1 MNAKR
6 IARAIALAAV
16 GSLVLTGAPALVGPA
31 TAATKSTL
39 IIHSPAKL
47 TSLNSG
53 TSDGNT
59 TYNAQLAYLTGSGF
73 LYYDNQTVLKYNT
86 KLGSMKITKNT
97 SNDFRITY
105 TLVKGQT
112 WSDGTPITAHDMLL
126 SHVTGADGYSKAAG
140 LGDPSTTT
148 AEFDSV
154 GYGGTYGENVV
165 GLPTVSKDQLSIEVR
180 FKKPLPDW
188 QLLAPGVSPVHALS
202 LLADKKVG
210 LQSAAVNTAAKAKF
224 LSSFSYKTAANKAH
238 LKAMG
243 KVWTEDYNIT
253 AVTPATNKL
262 LLISNGGYIIQ
273 SAVKDVSFTL
283 VQNPKYNS
291 GPAMSKTFPVKTVII
306 KVIENDTSAVQ
317 ALRNGEVDLY
327 YNTNPTI
334 AGNASLKAQ
343 GANITVLT
351 KKGAGYSHFN
361 LRVGEPF
368 GGEDP
373 YRGPFFGMSQKAK
386 DLRTAFLYVIPRQQM
401 VDNFIQ
407 PLDPVNAGGAV
418 IKPMD
423 THFAFQG
430 TTEYNTI
437 TKATGMAK
445 YTTGDQDDRTALA
458 LALVKKYYPT
468 ASANDAKVN
477 VKLMFANA
485 SALRTSLAQLIK
497 AEAAKAGFNVDIT
510 GSANFSAD
518 ISNVEYDATMFGY
531 GLTSVSQATATAI
544 YKSNGG
550 NNAYGWNSP
559 TIDQNV
565 QKLESSILT
574 PAQATAARIA
584 IEKISVAN
592 GYGFPLYQNLTTAA
606 SNKDLKNFKPAP
618 LGANLVWNYWEWNFK
633 P

>member
-59 TYNAQLAYLTGSGF
+59 TYNAQLGYLTGSGF

-86 KLGSMKITKNT
+86 KLGSMKISKNT
-97 SNDFRITY
+97 SSDFRITY

-126 SHVTGADGYSKAAG
+126 SHITGADGYSKAAG

-202 LLADKKVG
+202 LLADNKVG

-243 KVWTEDYNIT
+243 DVWTNDYNIT
-253 AVTPATNKL
+253 AVDSATNKL

-283 VQNPKYNS
+283 VKNPKYNS
-291 GPAMSKTFPVKTVII
+291 GPAMSTTFPVKTVII

-368 GGEDP
+368 GGETA

-407 PLDPVNAGGAV
+407 PLDPVSAGGAV

-437 TKATGMAK
+437 TKTTGMAK
-445 YTTGDQDDRTALA
+445 YTTGSQADRTALA

-468 ASANDAKVN
+468 ASATESKVD

-531 GLTSVSQATATAI
+531 GLNSVSQATATAI

-550 NNAYGWNSP
+550 NNAYGWNSA
-559 TIDQNV
+559 TIDREV
-565 QKLESSILT
+565 EKLESSILT

>member
-39 IIHSPAKL
+39 IIHSPAEI
-47 TSLNSG
+47 TSLNSS

-59 TYNAQLAYLTGSGF
+59 TYNAQVAYLTGSGF

-86 KLGSMKITKNT
+86 KLGSMKISKNT
-97 SNDFRITY
+97 SKDFRITY

-126 SHVTGADGYSKAAG
+126 SHITGADEYSKAAG
-140 LGDPSTTT
+140 LGDPATTT
-148 AEFDSV
+148 AAFDSV

-224 LSSFSYKTAANKAH
+224 LSSFSYKTAANKSH

-243 KVWTEDYNIT
+243 KVWTESYNIKT
-253 AVTPATNKL
+253 VNASTNKL
-262 LLISNGGYIIQ
+262 LLISNGGFIIQ
-273 SAVKDVSFTL
+273 SAVADSSMTL
-283 VQNPKYNS
+283 VRNTKYKS
-291 GPAMSKTFPVKTVII
+291 GPAMATSYPVTKVII
-306 KVIENDTSAVQ
+306 KTIESDTSAVQ

-343 GANITVLT
+343 GANITVQT

-386 DLRTAFLYVIPRQQM
+386 DLRTAFLYVVPRAQM
-401 VDNFIQ
+401 VANFIQ
-407 PLDPVNAGGAV
+407 PLDPNGAV

-430 TTEYNTI
+430 TTEYNNI

-445 YTTGDQDDRTALA
+445 YTTGTQADRTAKA

-468 ASANDAKVN
+468 ASDSVAPVE

-485 SALRTSLAQLIK
+485 SALRVSLAQLIK

-518 ISNVEYDATMFGY
+518 ITNVEYDATMFGY

-565 QKLESSILT
+565 AKLESSILT

-606 SNKDLKNFKPAP
+606 SNKALKNFKPAP

>member
-31 TAATKSTL
+31 TAADKSTL

-59 TYNAQLAYLTGSGF
+59 TYNAQLGYLTGSGF

-86 KLGSMKITKNT
+86 KLGSMRISKNSAT
-97 SNDFRITY
+97 DFRITY

-126 SHVTGADGYSKAAG
+126 SHITGADEYSKSAQ

-148 AEFDSV
+148 AAFDSV

-210 LQSAAVNTAAKAKF
+210 LQTAKVNTAAKAKF
-224 LSSFSYKTAANKAH
+224 LSAFQKKTKAH
-238 LKAMG
+238 LLAMG

-253 AVTPATNKL
+253 AVTPSTNAL
-262 LLISNGGYIIQ
+262 LLISNGGYIIK

-283 VQNPKYNS
+283 VQNPRYNS

-351 KKGAGYSHFN
+351 RKGAGYSHFN

-368 GGEDP
+368 GGENP

-407 PLDPVNAGGAV
+407 PLDPVSAGGAV

-430 TTEYNTI
+430 TTEYNNI
-437 TKATGMAK
+437 TKATGMSK
-445 YTTGDQDDRTALA
+445 YTTGTQADRTALA
-458 LALVKKYYPT
+458 LALVKKYFPT
-468 ASANDAKVN
+468 ASATEAKVD

-497 AEAAKAGFNVDIT
+497 AEAAMAGFNVNIT

-518 ISNVEYDATMFGY
+518 IPNVDYDATMFGY

-550 NNAYGWNSP
+550 NNAYGWNSA
-559 TIDQNV
+559 TIDREV
-565 QKLESSILT
+565 EKLESSILT

-592 GYGFPLYQNLTTAA
+592 AYGFPLYQNLTTAA

>member
-59 TYNAQLAYLTGSGF
+59 TYNAQLGYLTGSGF

>member
-39 IIHSPAKL
+39 IIHSPAEI
-47 TSLNSG
+47 TSLNSS

-59 TYNAQLAYLTGSGF
+59 TYNAQVAYLTGSGF

-86 KLGSMKITKNT
+86 KLGSMKISKNT
-97 SNDFRITY
+97 SKDFRITY

-126 SHVTGADGYSKAAG
+126 SHITSADEYAKSAG
-140 LGDPSTTT
+140 LGDPATTT
-148 AEFDSV
+148 SAFDSV
-154 GYGGTYGENVV
+154 GYGSSYGENVV
-165 GLPTVSKDQLSIEVR
+165 GLPTVSKDALSIEVR

-202 LLADKKVG
+202 LLADKKTG
-210 LQSAAVNTAAKAKF
+210 LQTAAVNTAAKAKF
-224 LSSFSYKTAANKAH
+224 LSAFQKKTKST
-238 LKAMG
+238 LLAMG
-243 KVWTEDYNIT
+243 KVWTESYNIKT
-253 AVTPATNKL
+253 INASTNKL

-273 SAVKDVSFTL
+273 SAVADSSMTL
-283 VQNPKYNS
+283 VKNTKYKS
-291 GPAMSKTFPVKTVII
+291 GPAMATSFPVTKVII
-306 KVIENDTSAVQ
+306 KTIENDTSAVQ

-343 GANITVLT
+343 GANITVQT

-368 GGEDP
+368 GGETA
-373 YRGPFFGMSQKAK
+373 YRGPFFGNSQKAK
-386 DLRTAFLYVIPRQQM
+386 DLRTAFLFVIPRAQM
-401 VDNFIQ
+401 VANFIQ
-407 PLDPVNAGGAV
+407 PLDPNGAV

-437 TKATGMAK
+437 TKATGVAK
-445 YTTGDQDDRTALA
+445 YTTGTQADRTALA
-458 LALVKKYYPT
+458 LALVKKYFPT
-468 ASANDAKVN
+468 ASATESKVD

-544 YKSNGG
+544 YKSNGTS
-550 NNAYGWNSP
+550 NAYGWNSP

-584 IEKISVAN
+584 IEKISIAN
-592 GYGFPLYQNLTTAA
+592 AYGFPLYQNLTTAA

>member
-1 MNAKR
+1 MKAKR
-6 IARAIALAAV
+6 FLRAVAVTAAAALTTGLGTVVVDSAA
-16 GSLVLTGAPALVGPA
+16 
-31 TAATKSTL
+31 AATKTTVT
-39 IIHSPAKL
+39 IHSPQSI
-47 TSLNSG
+47 TSLNSS
-53 TSDGNT
+53 TSTGNT
-59 TYNAQLAYLTGSGF
+59 TYNAQVAYLTGSGF
-73 LYYDNQTVLKYNT
+73 TYYDNQTVLKFNT
-86 KLGSMKITKNT
+86 KLGSMKITKQT
-97 SNDFRITY
+97 STDFRITY
-105 TLVKGQT
+105 TLTKGQT

-126 SHVTGADGYSKAAG
+126 THIVSADGYSKAAG
-140 LGDPSTTT
+140 LGDPANTT
-148 AEFDSV
+148 ASFDSV

-165 GLPTVSKDQLSIEVR
+165 GLPVVKSDLSIEVR

-188 QLLAPGVSPVHALS
+188 ELLAPGVSPVHALS

-210 LQSAAVNTAAKAKF
+210 LQPAAANTAAKAKF
-224 LSSFSYKTAANKAH
+224 LKAFNAKTTSY

-243 KVWTEDYNIT
+243 KVWTESYNIKT
-253 AVTPATNKL
+253 VNSATNKL
-262 LLISNGGYIIQ
+262 LLISNGGYIVE
-273 SAVKDVSFTL
+273 SAVADASITL
-283 VQNPKYNS
+283 VRNPKYNS
-291 GPAMSKTFPVKTVII
+291 GPALSTVNPVKKIVI
-306 KVIENDTSAVQ
+306 KTIENDTAAVQ
-317 ALRNGEVDLY
+317 ALRNGEVDIY

-373 YRGPFFGMSQKAK
+373 YRGPFFGNSQKAK
-386 DLRTAFLYVIPRQQM
+386 DIRTAFLYVIPRQQM

-407 PLDPVNAGGAV
+407 PLDPVANGGAV

-430 TTEYNTI
+430 TTMYNDI
-437 TKATGMAK
+437 TKATGMSK
-445 YTTGDQDDRTALA
+445 YTTGTQAERTAKA

-468 ASANDAKVN
+468 ASATESKVT

-497 AEAAKAGFNVDIT
+497 AEAAKAGFDVNIA
-510 GSANFSAD
+510 GSGNFSGD
-518 ISNVEYDATMFGY
+518 IPNVEYDATMFGY
-531 GLTSVSQATATAI
+531 GLTAVSQATATAI

-550 NNAYGWNSP
+550 NNAYGWNNAAV
-559 TIDQNV
+559 DAEV
-565 QKLESSILT
+565 RKLESSILS
-574 PAQATAARIA
+574 PRQAAAARIA

-592 GYGFPLYQNLTTAA
+592 AWGFPLYQNLTTAA

-618 LGANLVWNYWEWNFK
+618 LGANLVWNYWEWRF
-633 P
+633 

>member
-1 MNAKR
+1 
-6 IARAIALAAV
+6 
-16 GSLVLTGAPALVGPA
+16 
-31 TAATKSTL
+31 
-39 IIHSPAKL
+39 
-47 TSLNSG
+47 
-53 TSDGNT
+53 
-59 TYNAQLAYLTGSGF
+59 
-73 LYYDNQTVLKYNT
+73 
-86 KLGSMKITKNT
+86 
-97 SNDFRITY
+97 
-105 TLVKGQT
+105 
-112 WSDGTPITAHDMLL
+112 MLL

-253 AVTPATNKL
+253 AVTSATNKL

-283 VQNPKYNS
+283 VQNPRYKS
-291 GPAMSKTFPVKTVII
+291 GPAMSTTFPVKTVII

-477 VKLMFANA
+477 VKLMFANS
-485 SALRTSLAQLIK
+485 SALRVSLAQLIK

-550 NNAYGWNSP
+550 NNAYGWNSA

-565 QKLESSILT
+565 EKLESSILT

-592 GYGFPLYQNLTTAA
+592 AYGFPLYQNLTTAA

>member
-59 TYNAQLAYLTGSGF
+59 TYNAQLGYLTGSGF

-97 SNDFRITY
+97 SSDFRITY

>member
-1 MNAKR
+1 MKAKR
-6 IARAIALAAV
+6 FLRAVAVTAAAALTTGLGTVVVDSAA
-16 GSLVLTGAPALVGPA
+16 
-31 TAATKSTL
+31 AATKSTVT
-39 IIHSPAKL
+39 IHSPQSI
-47 TSLNSG
+47 TSLNSS
-53 TSDGNT
+53 TSTGNT
-59 TYNAQLAYLTGSGF
+59 TYNAQVAYLTGSGF
-73 LYYDNQTVLKYNT
+73 TYYDNQTVLKFNT

-97 SNDFRITY
+97 STDFRITY
-105 TLVKGQT
+105 TLTKGQT

-126 SHVTGADGYSKAAG
+126 THIVSADGYSKAAG
-140 LGDPSTTT
+140 LGDPANTT
-148 AEFDSV
+148 ASFDSV

-165 GLPTVSKDQLSIEVR
+165 GLPVVKSDLAIEVR

-188 QLLAPGVSPVHALS
+188 ELLAPGVSPVHALS

-210 LQSAAVNTAAKAKF
+210 LQPAAANTAAKTKF
-224 LSSFSYKTAANKAH
+224 LNAFNKKTTSY

-243 KVWTEDYNIT
+243 KVWTESYNIKT
-253 AVTPATNKL
+253 VNSATNKL
-262 LLISNGGYIIQ
+262 LLISNGGYIVE
-273 SAVKDVSFTL
+273 SAVADASITL
-283 VQNPKYNS
+283 VRNPKYNS
-291 GPAMSKTFPVKTVII
+291 GPALSTVNPVKKIVI
-306 KVIENDTSAVQ
+306 KTIENDTAAVQ
-317 ALRNGEVDLY
+317 ALRNGEVDIY

-373 YRGPFFGMSQKAK
+373 YRGPFFGNSQKAK
-386 DLRTAFLYVIPRQQM
+386 DIRTAFLYVIPRQQM

-407 PLDPVNAGGAV
+407 PLDPVANGGAV

-430 TTEYNTI
+430 TTMYNDI
-437 TKATGMAK
+437 TKATGMSK
-445 YTTGDQDDRTALA
+445 YTTGTQAERTAKA

-468 ASANDAKVN
+468 ASATDSKIT

-497 AEAAKAGFNVDIT
+497 AEAAKAGFDVNIA
-510 GSANFSAD
+510 GSGNFSGD
-518 ISNVEYDATMFGY
+518 IPNVEYDATMFGY
-531 GLTSVSQATATAI
+531 GLTAVSQATATAI

-550 NNAYGWNSP
+550 NNAYGWNNAAV
-559 TIDQNV
+559 DAEV
-565 QKLESSILT
+565 RKLESSILT
-574 PAQATAARIA
+574 PKQAAAARIA

-592 GYGFPLYQNLTTAA
+592 AWGFPLYQNLTTAA

-618 LGANLVWNYWEWNFK
+618 LGANLVWNYWEWKF
-633 P
+633 

>member
-59 TYNAQLAYLTGSGF
+59 TYNAQLGYLTGSGF

-86 KLGSMKITKNT
+86 KLGSMKISKNT
-97 SNDFRITY
+97 SSDFRITY

-202 LLADKKVG
+202 LLADNKVG

-243 KVWTEDYNIT
+243 EVWTNDYNIT

-343 GANITVLT
+343 GANISVLT

-430 TTEYNTI
+430 TTEYSTI

-468 ASANDAKVN
+468 ASANDSKVN

-550 NNAYGWNSP
+550 NNAYGWNSA

-565 QKLESSILT
+565 EKLESSILT

>member
-59 TYNAQLAYLTGSGF
+59 TYNAQLGYLTGSGF

-97 SNDFRITY
+97 SSDFRITY

-584 IEKISVAN
+584 IDKISVAN

>member
-1 MNAKR
+1 MKAKR
-6 IARAIALAAV
+6 FLRAVAVTAAAALTTGLGTVVVDSAA
-16 GSLVLTGAPALVGPA
+16 
-31 TAATKSTL
+31 AATKSTVT
-39 IIHSPAKL
+39 IHSPQSI
-47 TSLNSG
+47 TSLNSS
-53 TSDGNT
+53 TSTGNT
-59 TYNAQLAYLTGSGF
+59 TYNAQVAYLTGSGF
-73 LYYDNQTVLKYNT
+73 TYYDNQTVLKFNT

-97 SNDFRITY
+97 STDFRITY
-105 TLVKGQT
+105 TLTKGQT

-126 SHVTGADGYSKAAG
+126 THIVSADGYSKAAG
-140 LGDPSTTT
+140 LGDPANTT
-148 AEFDSV
+148 ASFDSV

-165 GLPTVSKDQLSIEVR
+165 GLPVVKSPLSIEVR

-188 QLLAPGVSPVHALS
+188 ELLAPGVSPVHALS

-210 LQSAAVNTAAKAKF
+210 LQPAAANTAAKTKF
-224 LSSFSYKTAANKAH
+224 LNAFNKKTTSY

-243 KVWTEDYNIT
+243 KVWTESYNIKT
-253 AVTPATNKL
+253 VNSATNKL
-262 LLISNGGYIIQ
+262 LLISNGGYIVE
-273 SAVKDVSFTL
+273 SAVADASITL
-283 VQNPKYNS
+283 VRNPKYNS
-291 GPAMSKTFPVKTVII
+291 GPALSTVNPVKKIVI
-306 KVIENDTSAVQ
+306 KTIENDTAAVQ
-317 ALRNGEVDLY
+317 ALRNGEVDIY

-373 YRGPFFGMSQKAK
+373 YRGPFFGNSQKAK
-386 DLRTAFLYVIPRQQM
+386 DIRTAFLYVIPRQQM

-407 PLDPVNAGGAV
+407 PLDPVANGGAV

-430 TTEYNTI
+430 TTMYNDI
-437 TKATGMAK
+437 TKATGMSK
-445 YTTGDQDDRTALA
+445 YTTGTQAERTAKA

-468 ASANDAKVN
+468 ASATDSKIT

-497 AEAAKAGFNVDIT
+497 AEAAKAGFDVNIA
-510 GSANFSAD
+510 GSGNFSGD
-518 ISNVEYDATMFGY
+518 IPNVEYDATMFGY
-531 GLTSVSQATATAI
+531 GLTAVSQATATAI

-550 NNAYGWNSP
+550 NNAYGWNNAAV
-559 TIDQNV
+559 DAEV
-565 QKLESSILT
+565 RKLESSILT
-574 PAQATAARIA
+574 PKQAAAARIA

-592 GYGFPLYQNLTTAA
+592 AWGFPLYQNLTTAA

-618 LGANLVWNYWEWNFK
+618 LGANLVWNYWEWKF
-633 P
+633 

>member
-59 TYNAQLAYLTGSGF
+59 TYNAQLGYLTGSGF

-97 SNDFRITY
+97 SSDFRITY

-202 LLADKKVG
+202 LLADNKVG

-243 KVWTEDYNIT
+243 EVWTNDYNIT

-518 ISNVEYDATMFGY
+518 IKNVDYDATMFGY

>member
-1 MNAKR
+1 
-6 IARAIALAAV
+6 
-16 GSLVLTGAPALVGPA
+16 VGPA

-59 TYNAQLAYLTGSGF
+59 TYNSQLGYLTGSGF

-86 KLGSMKITKNT
+86 KLGSMKISKNT
-97 SNDFRITY
+97 SSDFRITY

-126 SHVTGADGYSKAAG
+126 SHITSADEYSKSAQ
-140 LGDPSTTT
+140 LGDPSNTT
-148 AEFDSV
+148 AAFDSV

-210 LQSAAVNTAAKAKF
+210 LQSPAANTAAKAKF
-224 LSSFSYKTAANKAH
+224 LSAFQKKTKAH
-238 LKAMG
+238 LLAMG

-253 AVTPATNKL
+253 AVTSATNKL
-262 LLISNGGYIIQ
+262 LLISNGGYIIE

-283 VQNPKYNS
+283 IQNPKYNS
-291 GPAMSKTFPVKTVII
+291 GPAMSKTAPVKTVII

-343 GANITVLT
+343 GANITVQT
-351 KKGAGYSHFN
+351 RKGAGYSHFN

-368 GGEDP
+368 GGENP

-386 DLRTAFLYVIPRQQM
+386 DLRTAFMYVIPRQQM

-407 PLDPVNAGGAV
+407 PLDPVSAGGAV

-430 TTEYNTI
+430 TTEYNNI
-437 TKATGMAK
+437 TKATGMSK
-445 YTTGDQDDRTALA
+445 YTTGSQADRTALA
-458 LALVKKYYPT
+458 LALVKKYFPT
-468 ASANDAKVN
+468 ASATESKVN

-485 SALRTSLAQLIK
+485 SGLRVSLAQLIK

-518 ISNVEYDATMFGY
+518 ITNVDYDATMFGY

-550 NNAYGWNSP
+550 NNAYGWNSA
-559 TIDQNV
+559 TIDREV
-565 QKLESSILT
+565 EKLESSILT

-592 GYGFPLYQNLTTAA
+592 AYGFPLYQNLTTAA

>member
-39 IIHSPAKL
+39 IIHSPAEI

-59 TYNAQLAYLTGSGF
+59 TYNSQLGYLTGSGF

-86 KLGSMKITKNT
+86 KLGSMKISKNT
-97 SNDFRITY
+97 SSDFRITY

-126 SHVTGADGYSKAAG
+126 SHITSADEYAKSAG
-140 LGDPSTTT
+140 LGDPANSTS
-148 AEFDSV
+148 AFDSV

-210 LQSAAVNTAAKAKF
+210 LQPAAANTAAKAKF
-224 LSSFSYKTAANKAH
+224 LSAFQKKTKST
-238 LKAMG
+238 LLAMG
-243 KVWTEDYNIT
+243 KVWTESYNIKT
-253 AVTPATNKL
+253 ITSSTNKL
-262 LLISNGGYIIQ
+262 LLISNGGFIIQ
-273 SAVKDVSFTL
+273 SAVADSSVTL
-283 VQNPKYNS
+283 VRNAKYKS
-291 GPAMSKTFPVKTVII
+291 GPAMATSYPVTKVII
-306 KVIENDTSAVQ
+306 KTIESDTSAVQ

-368 GGEDP
+368 GGETS
-373 YRGPFFGMSQKAK
+373 YTGPFFGNSQKAK
-386 DLRTAFLYVIPRQQM
+386 DLRTAFLYVIPRAQM
-401 VDNFIQ
+401 VANFIQ
-407 PLDPVNAGGAV
+407 PLDPNGAV

-430 TTEYNTI
+430 TTEYNNI

-445 YTTGDQDDRTALA
+445 YTAGTQAERTALA
-458 LALVKKYYPT
+458 LALVKKYFPT
-468 ASANDAKVN
+468 ASPTESKVN
-477 VKLMFANA
+477 VKLMFAN
-485 SALRTSLAQLIK
+485 SSPLRVSLAQLIK

-518 ISNVEYDATMFGY
+518 ISSVEYDATMFGY

-592 GYGFPLYQNLTTAA
+592 AYGFPLYQNLTTAA

>member
-59 TYNAQLAYLTGSGF
+59 TYNAQLGYLTGSGF

-97 SNDFRITY
+97 SSDFRITY

-386 DLRTAFLYVIPRQQM
+386 DLRTAFLYVIPRAQM
-401 VDNFIQ
+401 VANFIQ
-407 PLDPVNAGGAV
+407 PLDPVSAGGAV

-430 TTEYNTI
+430 TTEYTNI

>member
-59 TYNAQLAYLTGSGF
+59 TYNAQLGYLTGSGF

-97 SNDFRITY
+97 SSDFRITY

-126 SHVTGADGYSKAAG
+126 SHVTGADEYSKAAG

-253 AVTPATNKL
+253 AVTGATNKL

>member
-39 IIHSPAKL
+39 IIHSPAEV
-47 TSLNSG
+47 TSLNSS

-59 TYNAQLAYLTGSGF
+59 TYNAQVSYLTNSGF
-73 LYYDNQTVLKYNT
+73 LYYDSNTRLRYNT

-97 SNDFRITY
+97 SKDFRITY

-112 WSDGTPITAHDMLL
+112 WSDGTPITAEDMLL
-126 SHVTGADGYSKAAG
+126 SHVVSADKYSVAAG
-140 LGDPSTTT
+140 LGNPATVTP
-148 AEFDSV
+148 AFDSV
-154 GYGGTYGENVV
+154 GYGSTYGENVV
-165 GLPTVSKDQLSIEVR
+165 GLPVISKDKLSMTVQ

-202 LLADKKVG
+202 LLADKKSG
-210 LQSAAVNTAAKAKF
+210 LQSASVNAAAKAKF
-224 LSSFSYKTAANKAH
+224 ASSFSYKTAANKTH

-243 KVWTEDYNIT
+243 KVWTESYNIKT
-253 AVTPATNKL
+253 ITSSTNKL
-262 LLISNGGYIIQ
+262 LLISNGGFIVS
-273 SAVKDVSFTL
+273 SAVADSSITL
-283 VQNPKYNS
+283 VKNSKYKS
-291 GPAMSKTFPVKTVII
+291 GPAMATSYPVTKVII
-306 KVIENDTSAVQ
+306 KTIENDTSAVQ
-317 ALRNGEVDLY
+317 ALRNGEVDIY
-327 YNTNPTI
+327 YNTNPSI

-343 GANITVLT
+343 GAAKAITVVT

-373 YRGPFFGMSQKAK
+373 YKGPFFGMSQKAK
-386 DLRTAFLYVIPRQQM
+386 DLRTAFLYVVPRAQM
-401 VDNFIQ
+401 VANFIQ
-407 PLDPVNAGGAV
+407 PLDPNGAV

-430 TTEYNTI
+430 TTEYNNI
-437 TKATGMAK
+437 TKATGMSK
-445 YTTGDQDDRTALA
+445 YTTGSQADRTAKA

-468 ASANDAKVN
+468 ASADNAVVN
-477 VKLMFANA
+477 VKLMFAN
-485 SALRTSLAQLIK
+485 SSGLRVSLAQLIK
-497 AEAAKAGFNVDIT
+497 AEAVKAGFNVNID

-518 ISNVEYDATMFGY
+518 ITNVDYDATMFGY

-565 QKLESSILT
+565 RLLESSILT
-574 PAQATAARIA
+574 PAQATAARVA
-584 IEKISVAN
+584 IEKLSVVN

-606 SNKDLKNFKPAP
+606 SNKELKNFKPAP

>member
-16 GSLVLTGAPALVGPA
+16 GSLVLTGAPALVAPA

-39 IIHSPAKL
+39 IIHSPAEI
-47 TSLNSG
+47 TSLNSS

-86 KLGSMKITKNT
+86 KLGSMKISKNSST
-97 SNDFRITY
+97 DFRIKY

-112 WSDGTPITAHDMLL
+112 WSDGTPITAEDMLL
-126 SHVTGADGYSKAAG
+126 SHITSADEYSKSAG

-148 AEFDSV
+148 AAFDSV

-165 GLPTVSKDQLSIEVR
+165 GLPTVSSDKLSIEVR

-224 LSSFSYKTAANKAH
+224 LSAFQKKTKAH
-238 LKAMG
+238 LLAMG
-243 KVWTEDYNIT
+243 KVWTESYNIKT
-253 AVTPATNKL
+253 VNSSTNKL
-262 LLISNGGYIIQ
+262 LLISNGGFIIS
-273 SAVKDVSFTL
+273 SAVADSSVTL
-283 VQNPKYNS
+283 IRNSKYKS
-291 GPAMSKTFPVKTVII
+291 GPAMATSYPVTKVII
-306 KVIENDTSAVQ
+306 KTIESDTSAVQ

-386 DLRTAFLYVIPRQQM
+386 DLRTAFLYVVPRAQM
-401 VDNFIQ
+401 VANFIQ
-407 PLDPVNAGGAV
+407 PLDPSGPV

-445 YTTGDQDDRTALA
+445 YTTGTQADRTALA

-468 ASANDAKVN
+468 ASADNSVVN

-485 SALRTSLAQLIK
+485 SALRVSLAQLIK

-550 NNAYGWNSP
+550 NNAYGWNSAV
-559 TIDQNV
+559 IDQNV

-606 SNKDLKNFKPAP
+606 SNKALKNFKPAP

>member
-39 IIHSPAKL
+39 IIHSPAEI
-47 TSLNSG
+47 TSLNSS

-59 TYNAQLAYLTGSGF
+59 TYNAQVAYLTGSGF

-86 KLGSMKITKNT
+86 KLGSMKISKNT
-97 SNDFRITY
+97 SKDFRITY

-126 SHVTGADGYSKAAG
+126 SHITGADEYSKAAG
-140 LGDPSTTT
+140 LGDPATTT
-148 AEFDSV
+148 AAFDSV

-224 LSSFSYKTAANKAH
+224 LSSFSYKTAANKSH

-243 KVWTEDYNIT
+243 KVWTESYNIKT
-253 AVTPATNKL
+253 VNASTNKL
-262 LLISNGGYIIQ
+262 LLISNGGFIIQ
-273 SAVKDVSFTL
+273 SAVADSSMTL
-283 VQNPKYNS
+283 VRNTKYKS
-291 GPAMSKTFPVKTVII
+291 GPAMATSYPVTKVII
-306 KVIENDTSAVQ
+306 KTIESDTSAVQ

-343 GANITVLT
+343 GANITVQT

-386 DLRTAFLYVIPRQQM
+386 DLRTAFLYVVPRAQM
-401 VDNFIQ
+401 VANFIQ
-407 PLDPVNAGGAV
+407 PLDPNGAV

-430 TTEYNTI
+430 TTEYNNI

-445 YTTGDQDDRTALA
+445 YTTGTQADRTAKA

-468 ASANDAKVN
+468 ASDSVAPVE

-485 SALRTSLAQLIK
+485 SALRVSLAQLIK

-518 ISNVEYDATMFGY
+518 ITNVEYDATMFGY
-531 GLTSVSQATATAI
+531 GLNSVSQATATAI

-565 QKLESSILT
+565 AKLESSILT

-606 SNKDLKNFKPAP
+606 SNKALKNFKPAP

>member
-39 IIHSPAKL
+39 IIHSPSEV
-47 TSLNSG
+47 TSLNSS

-59 TYNAQLAYLTGSGF
+59 TYNAQVAYLTGSGF
-73 LYYDNQTVLKYNT
+73 TYYDNQTVLKYNT

-97 SNDFRITY
+97 SSDFRITY

-112 WSDGTPITAHDMLL
+112 WSDGTPITAEDMLL
-126 SHVTGADGYSKAAG
+126 SHIISADEYAKSAG
-140 LGDPSTTT
+140 LGDPSNTTS
-148 AEFDSV
+148 AFDSV

-165 GLPTVSKDQLSIEVR
+165 GLPTVSKDKLSIEVR

-202 LLADKKVG
+202 LLADKKTG

-224 LSSFSYKTAANKAH
+224 LKAFQAKTKSS
-238 LKAMG
+238 LLAMG
-243 KVWTEDYNIT
+243 KVWTESYNIKT
-253 AVTPATNKL
+253 INASTNKL
-262 LLISNGGYIIQ
+262 LLISNGGFIVQ
-273 SAVKDVSFTL
+273 SAVADSSITL
-283 VQNPKYNS
+283 VRNTKYKS
-291 GPAMSKTFPVKTVII
+291 GPAMATSYPVTKVII
-306 KVIENDTSAVQ
+306 KTIESDTSAVQ

-334 AGNASLKAQ
+334 TGNASLKAQ
-343 GANITVLT
+343 GANITVQT

-368 GGEDP
+368 GGETS
-373 YRGPFFGMSQKAK
+373 YTGPFFGMSQKAK
-386 DLRTAFLYVIPRQQM
+386 DLRTAFLYVIPRAQM
-401 VDNFIQ
+401 VANFIQ
-407 PLDPVNAGGAV
+407 PLDPNGAV

-430 TTEYNTI
+430 TTEYNNI
-437 TKATGMAK
+437 TKATGMSK
-445 YTTGDQDDRTALA
+445 YTTGTQADRTAKA

-468 ASANDAKVN
+468 ATADDAKVN
-477 VKLMFANA
+477 VKLMFANS

-531 GLTSVSQATATAI
+531 GLNSISQATATAI

-565 QKLESSILT
+565 AKLESSILT

-592 GYGFPLYQNLTTAA
+592 AYGFPLYQNLTTAA

>member
-59 TYNAQLAYLTGSGF
+59 TYNAQLGYLTGSGF

-97 SNDFRITY
+97 SSDFRITY

-306 KVIENDTSAVQ
+306 KVIENDTSAVA

>member
-59 TYNAQLAYLTGSGF
+59 TYNSQLGYLTGSGF

-86 KLGSMKITKNT
+86 KLGSMKISKNT
-97 SNDFRITY
+97 SSDFRITY

-126 SHVTGADGYSKAAG
+126 SHITSADEYSKSAQ
-140 LGDPSTTT
+140 LGDPSNTT
-148 AEFDSV
+148 AAFDSV

-210 LQSAAVNTAAKAKF
+210 LQSPAANTAAKAKF
-224 LSSFSYKTAANKAH
+224 LSAFQKKTKAH
-238 LKAMG
+238 LLAMG

-253 AVTPATNKL
+253 AVTSATNKL
-262 LLISNGGYIIQ
+262 LLISNGGYIIE

-283 VQNPKYNS
+283 IQNPKYNS
-291 GPAMSKTFPVKTVII
+291 GPAMSKTAPVKTVII

-351 KKGAGYSHFN
+351 RKGAGYSHFN

-368 GGEDP
+368 GGENP

-386 DLRTAFLYVIPRQQM
+386 DLRTAFMYVIPRQQM

-407 PLDPVNAGGAV
+407 PLDPVSAGGAV

-430 TTEYNTI
+430 TTEYNNI
-437 TKATGMAK
+437 TKATGMSK
-445 YTTGDQDDRTALA
+445 YTTGSQADRTALA
-458 LALVKKYYPT
+458 LALVKKYFPT
-468 ASANDAKVN
+468 ASATESKVN

-485 SALRTSLAQLIK
+485 SGLRVSLAQLIK

-518 ISNVEYDATMFGY
+518 ITNVDYDATMFGY

-550 NNAYGWNSP
+550 NNAYGWNSA
-559 TIDQNV
+559 TIDREV
-565 QKLESSILT
+565 EKLESSILT

-592 GYGFPLYQNLTTAA
+592 AYGFPLYQNLTTAA

>member
-39 IIHSPAKL
+39 IIHSPAEI
-47 TSLNSG
+47 TSLNSS

-59 TYNAQLAYLTGSGF
+59 TYNAQVAYLTGAGF

-86 KLGSMKITKNT
+86 KLGSMKISKNT
-97 SNDFRITY
+97 SKDFRITY

-126 SHVTGADGYSKAAG
+126 SHITGADAYSKAAG
-140 LGDPSTTT
+140 LGDPATTT
-148 AEFDSV
+148 AAFDSV

-202 LLADKKVG
+202 LLADKKTG

-224 LSSFSYKTAANKAH
+224 LSSFSYKTAANKSH

-243 KVWTEDYNIT
+243 KVWTESYNIKT
-253 AVTPATNKL
+253 VNSSTNKL
-262 LLISNGGYIIQ
+262 LLISNGGFIIQ
-273 SAVKDVSFTL
+273 SAVADSSMTL
-283 VQNPKYNS
+283 VRNTKYKS
-291 GPAMSKTFPVKTVII
+291 GPAMATSYPVTKVII
-306 KVIENDTSAVQ
+306 KTIESDTSAVQ

-343 GANITVLT
+343 GANITVQT
-351 KKGAGYSHFN
+351 RKGAGYSHFN

-386 DLRTAFLYVIPRQQM
+386 DLRTAFLYVVPRAQM
-401 VDNFIQ
+401 VANFIQ
-407 PLDPVNAGGAV
+407 PLDPNGAV

-430 TTEYNTI
+430 TTEYNNI
-437 TKATGMAK
+437 TKATGMSK
-445 YTTGDQDDRTALA
+445 YTTGTQDDRTLKALN
-458 LALVKKYYPT
+458 LVKKYYPT
-468 ASANDAKVN
+468 ASASDSKVN

-485 SALRTSLAQLIK
+485 SALRVSLAQLIK

-518 ISNVEYDATMFGY
+518 ITNVDYDATMFGY
-531 GLTSVSQATATAI
+531 GLNSVSQATATAI

-565 QKLESSILT
+565 AKLESSILT

-606 SNKDLKNFKPAP
+606 SNKALKNFKPAP

>member
-59 TYNAQLAYLTGSGF
+59 TYNAQLGYLTGSGF

-86 KLGSMKITKNT
+86 KLGSMKISKNT
-97 SNDFRITY
+97 SSDFRITY

-148 AEFDSV
+148 ADFDSV

-283 VQNPKYNS
+283 VQNPRYNS
-291 GPAMSKTFPVKTVII
+291 GPAMSKTYPVKTVII

-430 TTEYNTI
+430 TTEYSTI

>member
-1 MNAKR
+1 
-6 IARAIALAAV
+6 
-16 GSLVLTGAPALVGPA
+16 
-31 TAATKSTL
+31 
-39 IIHSPAKL
+39 
-47 TSLNSG
+47 
-53 TSDGNT
+53 
-59 TYNAQLAYLTGSGF
+59 
-73 LYYDNQTVLKYNT
+73 
-86 KLGSMKITKNT
+86 
-97 SNDFRITY
+97 
-105 TLVKGQT
+105 
-112 WSDGTPITAHDMLL
+112 MLL
-126 SHVTGADGYSKAAG
+126 SHITSADGYSKAAG

-202 LLADKKVG
+202 LLADNKVG

-243 KVWTEDYNIT
+243 DVWTNDYNIT
-253 AVTPATNKL
+253 AVTGATNKL

-283 VQNPKYNS
+283 VQNPKYKS
-291 GPAMSKTFPVKTVII
+291 GPAMSTSFPVKTVII

-401 VDNFIQ
+401 VNNFIQ
-407 PLDPVNAGGAV
+407 PLDPVSAGGAV

-445 YTTGDQDDRTALA
+445 YNTGDQDDRTALA

-468 ASANDAKVN
+468 ASAADSKVN

-485 SALRTSLAQLIK
+485 SALRMSLAQLIK

-531 GLTSVSQATATAI
+531 GLNSVSQATATAI

-550 NNAYGWNSP
+550 NNAYGWNSA
-559 TIDQNV
+559 TIDREV
-565 QKLESSILT
+565 EKLESSILT

>member
-59 TYNAQLAYLTGSGF
+59 TYNAQLGYLTGSGF

-126 SHVTGADGYSKAAG
+126 SHVTGADAYSKAAG

-202 LLADKKVG
+202 LLADNKVG

-224 LSSFSYKTAANKAH
+224 LSAFSYKTAANKAH

-306 KVIENDTSAVQ
+306 KVIENDTSAVA

-351 KKGAGYSHFN
+351 RKGAGYSHFN

-368 GGEDP
+368 GGEEA

-386 DLRTAFLYVIPRQQM
+386 DLRTAFLYVIPRAQM
-401 VDNFIQ
+401 VANFIQ
-407 PLDPVNAGGAV
+407 PLDPVSAGGEV

-430 TTEYNTI
+430 TTEYTNI

-458 LALVKKYYPT
+458 LALVKKHYPT
-468 ASANDAKVN
+468 ASANDSKVN

-550 NNAYGWNSP
+550 NNAYGWNSAA
-559 TIDQNV
+559 IDV
-565 QKLESSILT
+565 QVEKLESSILT

-592 GYGFPLYQNLTTAA
+592 AYGFPLYQNLTTAA

>member
-16 GSLVLTGAPALVGPA
+16 GSLVLTGAPALVAPA

-39 IIHSPAKL
+39 IIHSPAEI

-59 TYNAQLAYLTGSGF
+59 TYNSQLGYLTGSGF

-86 KLGSMKITKNT
+86 KLGSMRISKN
-97 SNDFRITY
+97 SASDFRITY

-112 WSDGTPITAHDMLL
+112 WSDGTPITADDMLL
-126 SHVTGADGYSKAAG
+126 SHIVSANDYSKSAG

-148 AEFDSV
+148 AAFDSV
-154 GYGGTYGENVV
+154 GYSGTYAENVV
-165 GLPTVSKDQLSIEVR
+165 GLPTVSKDKLSIEVR

-210 LQSAAVNTAAKAKF
+210 LQSAAVNAAAKAKF
-224 LSSFSYKTAANKAH
+224 TSAFQKKTKAH
-238 LKAMG
+238 LLAMG
-243 KVWTEDYNIT
+243 KVWTESYNIKT
-253 AVTPATNKL
+253 VNASTNKL
-262 LLISNGGYIIQ
+262 LLISNGGFIIQ
-273 SAVKDVSFTL
+273 SAVADSSVTL
-283 VQNPKYNS
+283 VRNTKYNS
-291 GPAMSKTFPVKTVII
+291 GPAMATSFPVTKVII

-317 ALRNGEVDLY
+317 ALRNGEVDIY

-373 YRGPFFGMSQKAK
+373 YRGPFFGNSQKAK
-386 DLRTAFLYVIPRQQM
+386 DLRTAFLYVIPRSQM
-401 VDNFIQ
+401 IANFIQ
-407 PLDPVNAGGAV
+407 PLDPTGEV

-430 TTEYNTI
+430 TTEYNNI

-445 YTTGDQDDRTALA
+445 YTAGTQADRTALA

-468 ASANDAKVN
+468 ASATDAKVN
-477 VKLMFANA
+477 VKLLFA
-485 SALRTSLAQLIK
+485 STSGLRVSLAALIK
-497 AEAAKAGFNVDIT
+497 AEAAKAGFDVDTT
-510 GSANFSAD
+510 GSTALFDNIDSVD
-518 ISNVEYDATMFGY
+518 YDAAMFGY
-531 GLTSVSQATATAI
+531 GLSSVSQANGTAI
-544 YKSNGG
+544 YKSDGG
-550 NNAYGWNSP
+550 NNAYGWNSAS
-559 TIDQNV
+559 IDQNV
-565 QKLESSILT
+565 AKLESEILT
-574 PAQATAARIA
+574 PAQVTAARIA

-618 LGANLVWNYWEWNFK
+618 LGQNLVWNYWEWNFK